1 MTEQDEWEKNQQAM
15 TQFAIGAQDKKKE
28 GDEYGFVTGTEIE
41 FVEDLQRKGVNVEDL
56 IRENE
61 KKEELM
67 KNAKSDFEKIQ
78 IQRASLPVTQCK
90 EQILEYIK
98 NNNIQAFAR
107 KSYELCA
114 ILSFR
119 PSNVRLSHCAHL

>member
-28 GDEYGFVTGTEIE
+28 GDEYDFVTETEIE